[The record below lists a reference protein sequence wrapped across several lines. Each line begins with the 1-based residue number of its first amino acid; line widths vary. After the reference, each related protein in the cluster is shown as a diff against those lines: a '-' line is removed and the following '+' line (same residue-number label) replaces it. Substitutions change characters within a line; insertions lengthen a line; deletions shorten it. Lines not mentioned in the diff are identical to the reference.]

1 LPKNLPLVTIH
12 LLALTSKQILK
23 VIPMAKKVVFGLLY
37 GAVLAGAPGV
47 YAQAVDAS
55 KSGSVE
61 LRPYIQGAVGVQR
74 LSSPKLT
81 GMAMDLNGS
90 KESTSVRATVGLQ
103 LTERIGVEASW
114 FQLPS
119 TTLRTNSGDATYK
132 GEVYTLSVAA
142 SMPIHKGF
150 DLVGRIGIGQSNVD
164 VSVPATTYKSNSR
177 QDSTVWGLSLRYALD
192 KSKDVSIDYDN
203 LGAVGKYAL
212 GDRVKADM
220 ISFGLRF
227 KF

>member
-1 LPKNLPLVTIH
+1 MLP
-12 LLALTSKQILK
+12 LALTTKQILK
-23 VIPMAKKVVFGLLY
+23 VIPMVKKVVFSLLY
-37 GAVLAGAPGV
+37 AAIFACAPSV

-74 LSSPKLT
+74 LSSPAQT

-90 KESTSVRATVGLQ
+90 KDSTSIRATVGLQ
-103 LTERIGVEASW
+103 LSERFGVEASW

-119 TTLRTNSGDATYK
+119 TTLRTNPGDATYK

-142 SMPIHKGF
+142 SMPIHKGV
-150 DLVGRIGIGQSNVD
+150 DLVGRVGIGQSNVD

>member
-1 LPKNLPLVTIH
+1 
-12 LLALTSKQILK
+12 
-23 VIPMAKKVVFGLLY
+23 
-37 GAVLAGAPGV
+37 
-47 YAQAVDAS
+47 
-55 KSGSVE
+55 
-61 LRPYIQGAVGVQR
+61 
-74 LSSPKLT
+74 
-81 GMAMDLNGS
+81 MDLNGS
-90 KESTSVRATVGLQ
+90 KDSTSVRATVGLQ
-103 LTERIGVEASW
+103 LSERIGVEASW

-119 TTLRTNSGDATYK
+119 TTLRTNPGDATYK

-142 SMPIHKGF
+142 SMPIHKDV

>member
-1 LPKNLPLVTIH
+1 
-12 LLALTSKQILK
+12 
-23 VIPMAKKVVFGLLY
+23 
-37 GAVLAGAPGV
+37 
-47 YAQAVDAS
+47 
-55 KSGSVE
+55 
-61 LRPYIQGAVGVQR
+61 
-74 LSSPKLT
+74 
-81 GMAMDLNGS
+81 MAMDLNGS

-103 LTERIGVEASW
+103 LSERIGVEASW

-119 TTLRTNSGDATYK
+119 TTLRTNPGDATYK
-132 GEVYTLSVAA
+132 GEVYTLSVTA
-142 SMPIHKGF
+142 SMPIHKDV

-164 VSVPATTYKSNSR
+164 VAVPATTYKSNSR
-177 QDSTVWGLSLRYALD
+177 QDSTVWGLSLRYAID

-203 LGAVGKYAL
+203 LGVVGKYAL